1 MIPVDGQLVSTG
13 SKKLKEYQLFD
24 KLKYDWLFLII
35 YWRADV

>member
-1 MIPVDGQLVSTG
+1 MILVDGQPVSAG
-13 SKKLKEYQLFD
+13 SKKLEEYQLFN